1 MMHMVENGK
10 TLPKTLL
17 KHDTSIHFSKPY
29 KISNNS
35 TEVLWTELNW
45 ALVFTK
51 HFLFLVECSSAES
64 IVFSRIHSC
73 LQHKV
78 VTNQLIETQQIVAK
92 HSNIW
97 AASYYGNTIITFS
110 SSYSMDIFDE
120 INELPLVQGH
130 GNMLSFCFVI
140 PFQPFIYLFFHYCNN
155 LSGVVTFYYCTSRH
169 NHICTSLKNPTTTR

>member
-1 MMHMVENGK
+1 MMDMVENGK

-45 ALVFTK
+45 TLVFTK

-97 AASYYGNTIITFS
+97 VASYYGNTIITFS
-110 SSYSMDIFDE
+110 SSYSEYGYLWWDQWASLDVRAGNFQMFE
-120 INELPLVQGH
+120 ITVICY
-130 GNMLSFCFVI
+130 LSA
-140 PFQPFIYLFFHYCNN
+140 
-155 LSGVVTFYYCTSRH
+155 S
-169 NHICTSLKNPTTTR
+169 

>member
-1 MMHMVENGK
+1 MMHMVEHGK

-17 KHDTSIHFSKPY
+17 KHDTSIHFPSHTKLA
-29 KISNNS
+29 I
-35 TEVLWTELNW
+35 TVLKCCELNW
-45 ALVFTK
+45 TLVFTK

-78 VTNQLIETQQIVAK
+78 VTIQLIETQQIVAK

-120 INELPLVQGH
+120 INELPLVRGQVTSRCLKSRWYAIFLLH
-130 GNMLSFCFVI
+130 NSLSTIYLSF
-140 PFQPFIYLFFHYCNN
+140 
-155 LSGVVTFYYCTSRH
+155 LS
-169 NHICTSLKNPTTTR
+169 LLQ